1 MQDAFVSE
9 TGYAIGSWLT
19 VGYQVPG
26 TVSTAGALAG
36 GTVSAT
42 TNFEFAEGGQFDAV
56 KGTAEIGGTAT
67 ETWTAKNLGKLN
79 SCTSGVNWG
88 LQITLDEAK
97 GAIWKTKALTNDC
110 QPLTPQF
117 SNLGSATYSGSGS

>member
-19 VGYQVPG
+19 IGYQVPG
-26 TVSTAGALAG
+26 TVSTAGTLVG

-42 TNFEFAEGGQFDAV
+42 TNFEFKEGGTFDNV
-56 KGTAEIGGTAT
+56 KGTAEIGTTAT

-88 LQITLDEAK
+88 LQITLDQAK
-97 GAIWKTKALTNDC
+97 GAIWKTKTLLPDC

-117 SNLGSATYSGSGS
+117 SNLGSGLY